1 MYLTSPTLATGGLP
15 HTLGLHSHVVLLGL
29 VSPPGGGAGG
39 RAGVEGREDATHRPG
54 GRSFLFCVH
63 PLGGTVRVAACV
75 LSVHV

>member
-15 HTLGLHSHVVLLGL
+15 HTLGLHSHVVL
-29 VSPPGGGAGG
+29 SHHRGGGAGG